1 MGKTKAI
8 KTNYA
13 IPGNAMD
20 QQEFQNMIKKAEK
33 GPFYTISEVK
43 DKLASKALTFSTDR
57 F

>member
-13 IPGNAMD
+13 IPGDPMN

-43 DKLASKALTFSTDR
+43 DKLAKWKAKYSK
-57 F
+57 